1 MLSAFVIHASLSHSA
16 SIFPSPFCL
25 CCTCLPF
32 PILPIIMSSHS
43 HSASLIHVF
52 PFPFCL
58 LCLPI
63 PILPIIMSSHPHSA
77 PVTHVFH
84 FLLCLYYIYTS
95 SFSHKKCISN
105 SASLKK
111 TEILSIFRPWLG
123 PTAVSYTH
131 LRAHET

>member
-25 CCTCLPF
+25 CCTHPPFPILSLLYKSSLSHSACYTCLPF

-63 PILPIIMSSHPHSA
+63 PVLPIIMSSHPHSA
-77 PVTHVFH
+77 PVTHVFP

-111 TEILSIFRPWLG
+111 TEIL
-123 PTAVSYTH
+123 
-131 LRAHET
+131 